1 MVKFK
6 NILTKHIFTLPE
18 DKAIEIITQSPEV
31 YEIISGLDKDFI
43 SSNIKQDLSEIKDI
57 YTIVVEDDDTEYYS
71 SQEKT
76 PETEIKKRKTR
87 KTASKRKEKK

>member
-76 PETEIKKRKTR
+76 PETEIKTRKTR
-87 KTASKRKEKK
+87 KNASKRKEKK

>member
-18 DKAIEIITQSPEV
+18 DKAVEIISQAPEV

-57 YTIVVEDDDTEYYS
+57 YSIVVEECDDDDIS
-71 SQEKT
+71 NIRIQKT
-76 PETEIKKRKTR
+76 GTVKKKPGKQLT
-87 KTASKRKEKK
+87 KRKEAK